1 MYIVLSV
8 QIVKLTG
15 AKIMEN
21 RQQHGKDS
29 DKVTL
34 EYFKKWGEREQK
46 TERIYVRVF
55 PETKERL
62 LLACKHVDLS
72 LSDFVT
78 GAALEASSFILEEND
93 R

>member
-1 MYIVLSV
+1 
-8 QIVKLTG
+8 
-15 AKIMEN
+15 MEN
-21 RQQHGKDS
+21 SNECDDNKEEI
-29 DKVTL
+29 TL
-34 EYFKKWGEREQK
+34 EYFKKWGERSQK
-46 TERIYVRVF
+46 TERVYIRVF

-62 LLACKHVDLS
+62 LLACKQVDLT

>member
-1 MYIVLSV
+1 MTNSNECEDNSEEI
-8 QIVKLTG
+8 
-15 AKIMEN
+15 
-21 RQQHGKDS
+21 
-29 DKVTL
+29 TL
-34 EYFKKWGEREQK
+34 EYFKKWGERQQK

-78 GAALEASSFILEEND
+78 GAALEASDFVIDGDN
-93 R
+93 

>member
-1 MYIVLSV
+1 M
-8 QIVKLTG
+8 Q
-15 AKIMEN
+15 N
-21 RQQHGKDS
+21 RNECVNNKEEI
-29 DKVTL
+29 TL

-46 TERIYVRVF
+46 TERIYIRVF

-72 LSDFVT
+72 LSAFVT